1 MRPVRRPIFWIAA
14 IGMAVASNL
23 ALTYALPNFVTAKAM
38 SKFER
43 AAAKKGQGITNRPT
57 EKSRA
62 VVKPNP
68 DLLFGVCVFD
78 PAKGSLGIR
87 FRQPAGYWSIAVYRS
102 DSTNAAVVS
111 RRDNL
116 PPMVAL
122 RVSSSAET
130 AIRTG
135 ERVIAVGPD
144 KSAVILRIL
153 PQNPANAD
161 VERATLETFRCEY
174 GQDAVK

>member
-1 MRPVRRPIFWIAA
+1 MRRPLFWVAA
-14 IGMAVASNL
+14 IGTASVSNL
-23 ALTYALPNFVTAKAM
+23 ALTYAVPNVVTSRAM
-38 SKFER
+38 
-43 AAAKKGQGITNRPT
+43 PT

-78 PAKGSLGIR
+78 PAKGALGVSL
-87 FRQPAGYWSIAVYRS
+87 RQPTGYWSIAVYRG

-111 RRDNL
+111 RRDKL
-116 PPMVAL
+116 QSTVAL
-122 RVSSSAET
+122 HVASAAGAGQDT
-130 AIRTG
+130 
-135 ERVIAVGPD
+135 IAVGPG

-161 VERATLETFRCEY
+161 GERTALETFRCVHR
-174 GQDAVK
+174 QDAAK